1 MAISILKLKFLSNQ
15 HLIVQASIACIPLIK
30 TQQFFPD
37 HSNTVKL
44 KLQKNCSQTI
54 EITEGVY
61 YGENSRLQQS
71 EIVLLKNYCY
81 QKYLELKL
89 DSNLCLS

>member
-1 MAISILKLKFLSNQ
+1 M
-15 HLIVQASIACIPLIK
+15 K

-44 KLQKNCSQTI
+44 KLLKNCSQTI
-54 EITEGVY
+54 EMNEAGEY
-61 YGENSRLQQS
+61 RENSTLPQS
-71 EIVLLKNYCY
+71 EIILLKNYCY
-81 QKYLELKL
+81 HKYLELKL

>member
-54 EITEGVY
+54 KMNEAGD
-61 YGENSRLQQS
+61 YGENSTLPKS
-71 EIVLLKNYCY
+71 EIILLKNYCY
-81 QKYLELKL
+81 HKYLELKL

>member
-1 MAISILKLKFLSNQ
+1 M
-15 HLIVQASIACIPLIK
+15 K

-44 KLQKNCSQTI
+44 KLLKNRSQTI
-54 EITEGVY
+54 EMNETGD
-61 YGENSRLQQS
+61 YGENSTLPQS
-71 EIVLLKNYCY
+71 KLILLKNYCNH
-81 QKYLELKL
+81 KYLELKL